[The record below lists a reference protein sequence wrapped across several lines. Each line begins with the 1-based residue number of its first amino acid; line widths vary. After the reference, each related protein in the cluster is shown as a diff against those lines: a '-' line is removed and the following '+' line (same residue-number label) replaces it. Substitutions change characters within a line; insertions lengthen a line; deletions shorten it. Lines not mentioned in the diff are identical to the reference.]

1 MLPQEKAEF
10 RKAAA
15 ANRRTV
21 HEQLAASA
29 PLLLA
34 SVPFPAKPEQGF
46 SCVSSFHP
54 FRSEIDTR
62 PLLGRL
68 TGDGW
73 TTALPVVVGK
83 GSPLIFRRWLPGEPL
98 FRDAMGI
105 EEPMPGAPEVEP
117 DVLIIPLLAFD
128 RKGYRLGYGGGYYD
142 RTLKALRARKRLIA
156 IGAAY
161 AAQEMSSVP
170 HEAHDEKLN
179 YVMTERGIIT
189 CA

>member
-1 MLPQEKAEF
+1 MLPHEKAEF

-15 ANRRTV
+15 ASRRKV

-34 SVPFPAKPEQGF
+34 SVPFPVTPEPGF
-46 SCVSSFHP
+46 SYVSSFHP

-73 TTALPVVVGK
+73 TTALPVIVGK
-83 GSPLIFRRWLPGEPL
+83 DSPLIFRRWLPGEPL
-98 FRDAMGI
+98 LRDAMGI
-105 EEPMPGAPEVEP
+105 EMPMPGAPEVEP
-117 DVLIIPLLAFD
+117 DVLIVPLLAFD

-142 RTLKALRARKRLIA
+142 RTLKALRARKRVIA

-161 AAQEMSSVP
+161 AAQEVNAVP
-170 HEAHDEKLN
+170 HESHDQRLD